1 MHERRFHADIKS
13 LRSTERM
20 ALMEVEKVVEL
31 CLEGIQAQNALDVG
45 TGSGI
50 FAEAFAARGLV
61 VAGIDANPEMV
72 KTAKGYVPQGK
83 FKLAPAEAVP
93 YPDKSFDLVFLGHVL
108 HETDDAFKA
117 LQEAHRVARQ
127 RVAVF
132 EWPYLDEEFG
142 PPLAHRLKPETIGDL
157 ARQAGFQEFE
167 AVPLE
172 HMAFYRLK

>member
-1 MHERRFHADIKS
+1 LHERRFHADIES
-13 LRSTERM
+13 LRSPERL
-20 ALMEVEKVVEL
+20 ALMEVEKVVGL
-31 CLEGIQAQNALDVG
+31 CLEGILAQNVLDVG

-50 FAEAFAARGLV
+50 FAEAFATRGLA

-72 KTAKGYVPQGK
+72 KTAKGYVPQAE

-108 HETDDAFKA
+108 HETDDALQA
-117 LQEAHRVARQ
+117 LQEARRVARQ

-132 EWPYLDEEFG
+132 EWPYLDEQFG
-142 PPLAHRLKPETIGDL
+142 PPLAHRLKPETVRDL
-157 ARQAGFQEFE
+157 TRQAGFEEFE
-167 AVPLE
+167 GVPLE

>member
-13 LRSTERM
+13 LRSPERM

-108 HETDDAFKA
+108 HETDN
-117 LQEAHRVARQ
+117 
-127 RVAVF
+127 
-132 EWPYLDEEFG
+132 
-142 PPLAHRLKPETIGDL
+142 
-157 ARQAGFQEFE
+157 AGCTGFC
-167 AVPLE
+167 
-172 HMAFYRLK
+172 H

>member
-1 MHERRFHADIKS
+1 MQERRFHADIKS
-13 LRSTERM
+13 LRSPERM
-20 ALMEVEKVVEL
+20 ALMEIEKVVGL
-31 CLEGIQAQNALDVG
+31 CLEDIQAQNALDVG

-72 KTAKGYVPQGK
+72 KTAKGYVPQGE

-93 YPDKSFDLVFLGHVL
+93 YPHKSFDLVFLGHVL
-108 HETDDAFKA
+108 HETDDALKA

-132 EWPYLDEEFG
+132 EWPYLAEEFG
-142 PPLAHRLKPETIGDL
+142 PPLAHRLKPETIREL

-167 AVPLE
+167 GIPLE